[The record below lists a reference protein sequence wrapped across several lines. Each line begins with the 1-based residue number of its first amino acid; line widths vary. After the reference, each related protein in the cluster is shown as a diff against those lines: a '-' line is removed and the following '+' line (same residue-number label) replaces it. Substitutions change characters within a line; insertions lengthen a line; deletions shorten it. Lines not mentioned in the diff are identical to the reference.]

1 MVIEDINVENIE
13 GKLKLTV
20 SLCEK
25 NVNKNCNIKQWDFK
39 IKLTYRLT
47 HPSLS
52 LGPLAL
58 VGLSPQAVTVVTV
71 RNQISA
77 LVKSNTFSDRR

>member
-58 VGLSPQAVTVVTV
+58 VGLSPRAVTVVTSV
-71 RNQISA
+71 TGE
-77 LVKSNTFSDRR
+77 KG

>member
-25 NVNKNCNIKQWDFK
+25 NNEILK
-39 IKLTYRLT
+39 
-47 HPSLS
+47 LS
-52 LGPLAL
+52 LP
-58 VGLSPQAVTVVTV
+58 
-71 RNQISA
+71 I
-77 LVKSNTFSDRR
+77 D